1 MKAGKEVVKLEAGET
16 LLMPQP
22 VHQSALINPDCRLV
36 LASAEKHLL
45 AFPIGELK
53 VMAKGRGLQL
63 MSLRGND
70 TLQLTA
76 LVSTPDFWVCSRGKR
91 GAAHRERLRVQDIE
105 GKRGRKGR
113 MLDVSGSLIS
123 LSSTQEGEA

>member
-1 MKAGKEVVKLEAGET
+1 
-16 LLMPQP
+16 
-22 VHQSALINPDCRLV
+22 
-36 LASAEKHLL
+36 
-45 AFPIGELK
+45 
-53 VMAKGRGLQL
+53 MAKGRGLQL

-91 GAAHRERLRVQDIE
+91 GATHRERLRVQDIE

-113 MLDVSGSLIS
+113 VLDVSGSLIS